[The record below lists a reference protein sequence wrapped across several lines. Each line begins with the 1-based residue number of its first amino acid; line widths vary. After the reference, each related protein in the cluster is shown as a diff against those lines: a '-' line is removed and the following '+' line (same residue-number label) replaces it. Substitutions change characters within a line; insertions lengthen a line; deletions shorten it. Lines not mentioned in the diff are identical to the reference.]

1 MRVCGA
7 DGGFLALAA
16 YSPESQIRLRVWSF
30 AEQPIDGNFFRTRL
44 EQAIALRKSLHLLEA
59 GTACRLVNA
68 EADGLPGLIVDRYD
82 NFLVLQVLA
91 TGAEFF
97 RDQIIRELNE
107 LLAPQGIY
115 ERSDAEIRRKE
126 GLGSRTGLLSGQ
138 EPPEYITIREDDRH
152 FLIDIRHGHKTGFYL
167 DQRENRQFLTHFVNG
182 ASVLNCFC
190 FTGGFGIAA
199 MRGGAASLVNVDSS
213 AAALALARENATLN
227 RLSAAS
233 IEYLE
238 ADVFKLLRTFR
249 DSARR
254 FDCII
259 LDPPKFA
266 ESRQQIERSARGY
279 KDINL
284 LAFKLLKP
292 GGCLF
297 TFSCS
302 GLIEPPLFQKIVA
315 DAALDAGREARLIHH
330 LEQAADH
337 PAALCFPEGTYLKGL
352 VCLCP

>member
-1 MRVCGA
+1 MQ
-7 DGGFLALAA
+7 FLA
-16 YSPESQIRLRVWSF
+16 V
-30 AEQPIDGNFFRTRL
+30 
-44 EQAIALRKSLHLLEA
+44 
-59 GTACRLVNA
+59 GT
-68 EADGLPGLIVDRYD
+68 
-82 NFLVLQVLA
+82 
-91 TGAEFF
+91 EFF
-97 RDQIIRELNE
+97 KDVIVRELHD
-107 LLAPQGIY
+107 LLAPPGIY
-115 ERSDAEIRRKE
+115 ERSDAEARQKE
-126 GLGSRTGLLSGQ
+126 GLALRTGLLCGQ
-138 EPPEYITIREDDRH
+138 EPPEYLSIREADRR
-152 FLIDIRHGHKTGFYL
+152 FLVDVRQGHKTGFYL
-167 DQRENRQFLTHFVNG
+167 DQRENRQLLTHFVQG

-190 FTGGFGIAA
+190 YTGGFGIAA
-199 MRGGAASLVNVDSS
+199 MQGGAASLVNVDSS
-213 AAALALARENATLN
+213 AGALALAQRNAVLN
-227 RLSAAS
+227 SLPAAS

-249 DSARR
+249 DAARR

-266 ESRQQIERSARGY
+266 ESRQQIQRSARGY

-352 VCLCP
+352 VCLCA